1 MNFHKHYNQCSNKTG
16 FKTAARQV
24 QEYALRSFFSD
35 DEHVCC
41 VAVCFFAS
49 FFAAFLAA
57 FLADFFGPA
66 FWRAFLST
74 QYKSRTILSM
84 QHKSLLHI
92 FGGWGG
98 VKVFLRTACCCKKCI
113 YVTSFNN
120 AFLSMRVV
128 QLWRKVIDYFI
139 EEMSI
144 NFHQSTILRCN
155 FSLLKKKK
163 KPWFLHFFKCDN
175 VFKHFLQHMKTRVL
189 PLLWSIYLWK
199 KVVKHGTHAL
209 AMHDGQSQC
218 CHLTFISLFARYI
231 VVWPF
236 GYFLVFLNVKEIV
249 HFKVV
254 MEKSE

>member
-1 MNFHKHYNQCSNKTG
+1 M
-16 FKTAARQV
+16 
-24 QEYALRSFFSD
+24 
-35 DEHVCC
+35 
-41 VAVCFFAS
+41 
-49 FFAAFLAA
+49 
-57 FLADFFGPA
+57 
-66 FWRAFLST
+66 WRHPTMLSCQWGLSSCEEKWLIT
-74 QYKSRTILSM
+74 LSR
-84 QHKSLLHI
+84 
-92 FGGWGG
+92 
-98 VKVFLRTACCCKKCI
+98 KCPSI
-113 YVTSFNN
+113 
-120 AFLSMRVV
+120 
-128 QLWRKVIDYFI
+128 
-139 EEMSI
+139 SI
-144 NFHQSTILRCN
+144 NQLLRCN

-218 CHLTFISLFARYI
+218 CHLTFISLFARNI

-254 MEKSE
+254 MEILYSNFESKYF